1 VRQVRRHD
9 DRLAV
14 HAQNYVTDFQAA
26 LGRRAIVLNLRNQ
39 GTGRLV
45 ETEGLSQVLVHF
57 LDYHTQPA
65 AADLAAA
72 FELIGDVHGH
82 IDRDREGHAHEA
94 TGAGV
99 YLRVDPHHFA
109 GQVEQRTTGVARV
122 DRHVGLDE
130 RHVVFV
136 WQAATNG
143 ADDALGNGMVKA
155 ERRTDRDHP
164 LTGLQVLGLAQF
176 KHRQV
181 LAIDFEQSHVGT
193 WIGTNQLGL
202 EFTAVGQAHENLVG
216 IGNHVVVGEDVAVRR
231 NDEAGA
237 QGLGFALTTAATR
250 RARLRHPAFE
260 ELAQHGRQAFQVGHL
275 LVRDFAIRQLL
286 RGTDVHNGRRGLLHQ
301 LGEVRQLDRLRR

>member
-1 VRQVRRHD
+1 
-9 DRLAV
+9 
-14 HAQNYVTDFQAA
+14 
-26 LGRRAIVLNLRNQ
+26 
-39 GTGRLV
+39 
-45 ETEGLSQVLVHF
+45 
-57 LDYHTQPA
+57 
-65 AADLAAA
+65 
-72 FELIGDVHGH
+72 
-82 IDRDREGHAHEA
+82 
-94 TGAGV
+94 
-99 YLRVDPHHFA
+99 
-109 GQVEQRTTGVARV
+109 
-122 DRHVGLDE
+122 
-130 RHVVFV
+130 
-136 WQAATNG
+136 
-143 ADDALGNGMVKA
+143 M
-155 ERRTDRDHP
+155 
-164 LTGLQVLGLAQF
+164 GLAQF

-216 IGNHVVVGEDVAVRR
+216 VGNHVVVGEDVAVRR

-286 RGTDVHNGRRGLLHQ
+286 RGTDVHHGRRGLLHQ